1 MKRIIVFIC
10 AVWMIGVV
18 PNAYGAC
25 TNYTWT
31 LPVGCTSDADCEE
44 ETPGGP
50 MALACPFLSV
60 DGTTYYGIKSHTF
73 TYSCVRTTVYDDE
86 GCIAGTQG
94 KCVNRST
101 ATATRYACC
110 SGYYGQ
116 CDKNTDI
123 TTCSCSR
130 CPKFSDT
137 SETVYGTT
145 EGPVAINADNYSG
158 NATSKTDCYVPA
170 DTGYEDSDGT
180 GTFEF
185 TSKCYYSN

>member
-1 MKRIIVFIC
+1 MKRMSVFIC

-25 TNYTWT
+25 TDY
-31 LPVGCTSDADCEE
+31 LPVFSGCGSDAGCEE
-44 ETPGGP
+44 ETTPGGP
-50 MALACPFLSV
+50 MAVACPVFSV
-60 DGTTYYGIKSHTF
+60 DGKFYIGIDRHTF
-73 TYSCVRTTVYDDE
+73 THACVQTHVYDDTN
-86 GCIAGTQG
+86 CTYRTTGT
-94 KCVNRST
+94 CVTRPTST
-101 ATATRYACC
+101 TRYACC

-116 CDKNTDI
+116 CTDNTDI

-130 CPKFSDT
+130 CPQFSDT

-145 EGPVAINADNYSG
+145 EGPVARNADNYSG
-158 NATSKTDCYVPA
+158 KATSKTHCYIPA
-170 DTGYEDSDGT
+170 DTGYKDSDGI